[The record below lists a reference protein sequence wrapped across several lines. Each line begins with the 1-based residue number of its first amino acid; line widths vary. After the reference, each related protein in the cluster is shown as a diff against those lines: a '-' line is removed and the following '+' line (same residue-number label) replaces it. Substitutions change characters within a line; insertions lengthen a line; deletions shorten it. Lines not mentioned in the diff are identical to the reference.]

1 MRRIICICSLL
12 LALAGCTSFDDRT
25 PYADEL
31 LTLSVRA
38 LWPEGY
44 EACARGGVRVTAR
57 EFSSGNSYAAVTDGR
72 GCVRFE
78 IPRGIYRIAI
88 ADRTDGAVF
97 NGALEEVRLV
107 AGDLDLAL
115 PLVYSKAGSIIFKE
129 IYCGGC
135 PMLPFEGTLQHDQ
148 YFVLHNNDTETQY
161 LDGLCFGCLDPYT
174 SAGTNNWVTT
184 GGDGQLVFREFA
196 PMNVC
201 IWCFGGAGSDFP
213 LAPGEDAVVA
223 VRGAVDFTAE
233 FPLSVDLNREEYFA
247 CFSRLH
253 FSNEALQLS
262 PGDRIRSSHL
272 LEVLKKVGTSTA
284 YTLAMQSPAVV
295 IFRPEA
301 GFDFDEYLADDSRCL
316 ERAPGST
323 LDCIKIPWEWVL
335 DGVEVFY
342 STNNN
347 KRIPP
352 AVDAGAFAFSV
363 TGQGRSIHRRVDEEA
378 TAQNGFEVFVDTNN
392 SSEDFY
398 ERMTASLHESL

>member
-1 MRRIICICSLL
+1 MRRIICIGSLL

-31 LTLSVRA
+31 LALSIRA
-38 LWPEGY
+38 VWPEGY
-44 EACARGGVRVTAR
+44 EAYARDGVRVTAR
-57 EFSSGNSYAAVTDGR
+57 EFSSGNSYVAVTDGEGR
-72 GCVRFE
+72 VRFE
-78 IPRGIYRIAI
+78 MPRGIYRIAI
-88 ADRTDGAVF
+88 ADRADGAVF

-107 AGDLDLAL
+107 AGALDLSL
-115 PLVYSKAGSIIFKE
+115 PLVYSKAGSIVFKE

-135 PMLPFEGTLQHDQ
+135 PMLPFEGTLQNDQ

-161 LDGLCFGCLDPYT
+161 LDGICFGNVDPFT
-174 SAGTNNWVTT
+174 SAGTNGWVTT
-184 GGDGQLVFREFA
+184 GEDGQLVFRDFA
-196 PMNVC
+196 PVNVC
-201 IWCFGGAGSDFP
+201 VWQFGGSGRDFP

-233 FPLSVDLNREEYFA
+233 FPLSVDLNREAYFA

-253 FSNEALQLS
+253 FSNESLHLS
-262 PGDRIRSSHL
+262 PGDRIRSSHIL
-272 LEVLKKVGTSTA
+272 SILKKVGTSTA
-284 YTLAMQSPAVV
+284 FTIAMQSPAMV

-301 GFDFDEYLADDSRCL
+301 GFDFDAYLADDSRCL

-352 AVDAGAFAFSV
+352 AVDAGAFTFSV
-363 TGQGRSIHRRVDEEA
+363 TGQGHSIHRLLDEEA
-378 TAQNGFEVFVDTNN
+378 TAQNGFEVFADTNN

-398 ERMTASLHESL
+398 ERTTASLHASL